1 MTKQCDLIG
10 CCQGDW
16 VDDERHG
23 EGQFAFCTREEY
35 DGKWAADRISESS
48 TCIPCM
54 YSETVYTCTYI
65 AYLYGRLF
73 IWGVNVIFMVS
84 FEIFHTG
91 KCISAMQQPQNLIL
105 MSILLLKATRN
116 FSRKLHPPK

>member
-1 MTKQCDLIG
+1 MGDLIG

-54 YSETVYTCTYI
+54 YSETFNCIYI
-65 AYLYGRLF
+65 LF
-73 IWGVNVIFMVS
+73 MIPYSGLFVWGVNVY
-84 FEIFHTG
+84 FHG
-91 KCISAMQQPQNLIL
+91 QL
-105 MSILLLKATRN
+105 
-116 FSRKLHPPK
+116 